1 MASRPSRPPARRR
14 AAPAAFLAMASI
26 AAVAGACGGDAEE
39 DWVSPLPFDTAEVVV
54 LSGGD
59 SLPLLVEVAESDQE
73 RAFGLSRRPDLDPQS
88 GMIFLFD
95 SLRAPQEG
103 FWMWRTRVPLDI
115 AYVDTAGVIV
125 SVTSMEPCADALYP
139 EACPTYA
146 AEGEYVWALETNRG
160 WFEEHGVGPGDTVLF
175 RP

>member
-1 MASRPSRPPARRR
+1 MALRASRPSAVR
-14 AAPAAFLAMASI
+14 ASVAAALV
-26 AAVAGACGGDAEE
+26 AAVFAACGGEVEE
-39 DWVSPLPFDTAEVVV
+39 DWVSPIAFDTARVVV

-59 SLPLLVEVAESDQE
+59 SLPLLVEVAESDEE
-73 RAFGLSRRPDLDPQS
+73 RAFGLSRRPSLDPQS

-95 SLRAPQEG
+95 QIRAPEEG

-125 SVTSMEPCADALYP
+125 SVTSMDPCDDALYA

-146 AEGEYVWALETNRG
+146 AEGEYVWALETNQG
-160 WFEEHGVGPGDTVLF
+160 WYEEHGVGPGDTVLF
-175 RP
+175 QP